1 MLAQNKNLNPNFL
14 KNSPQKGGRRGLL
27 VLPMAA
33 IPSIQE
39 RNVPFLPHIVSI
51 KSAKLKTDRGADG
64 QKSMDFARLVQKKNG
79 KNRKKTCPKAW
90 KYKNDMLH
98 LP

>member
-1 MLAQNKNLNPNFL
+1 M
-14 KNSPQKGGRRGLL
+14 
-27 VLPMAA
+27 LPMAA

-64 QKSMDFARLVQKKNG
+64 QKSMDFARLVQKKRQKSQ
-79 KNRKKTCPKAW
+79 KNLPKS
-90 KYKNDMLH
+90 LEI
-98 LP
+98 

>member
-1 MLAQNKNLNPNFL
+1 
-14 KNSPQKGGRRGLL
+14 
-27 VLPMAA
+27 MAA

-64 QKSMDFARLVQKKNG
+64 QKSMDFARLVQKKTA
-79 KNRKKTCPKAW
+79 KIAKKLAQKFGVIKTMCYICLDIVVQRSYVFYLLYLTAQCCP
-90 KYKNDMLH
+90 
-98 LP
+98 P